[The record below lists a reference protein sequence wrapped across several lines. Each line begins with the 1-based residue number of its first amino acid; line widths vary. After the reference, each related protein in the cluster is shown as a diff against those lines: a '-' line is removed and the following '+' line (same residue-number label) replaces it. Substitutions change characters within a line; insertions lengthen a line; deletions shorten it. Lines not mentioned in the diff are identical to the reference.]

1 MMTITAPD
9 GTPVE
14 IFASQSGEF
23 VDTCLRATDRD
34 TWVQAAI
41 SQNLLYQDPIIE
53 RTTDEATG
61 EVTET
66 IVGYEDEIKVSAG
79 VNITEIGPIVLVPGE
94 YDEEDGSEVKAPVM
108 DNRFHLNM
116 RIAEP
121 LLSKVGPDG
130 YPLWQKTALTWM
142 KYGKPV
148 QPNSAE
154 HAVEVAGV
162 QMIDPDSIKNPDRI
176 WF

>member
-14 IFASQSGEF
+14 IFASRSGEF

-79 VNITEIGPIVLVPGE
+79 VNITEMGPVVLTPAVLD
-94 YDEEDGSEVKAPVM
+94 DEGNEITPAVM

-121 LLSKVGPDG
+121 LLSKADENG

>member
-14 IFASQSGEF
+14 IFASRSGEF
-23 VDTCLRATDRD
+23 VDTCLRAADRE
-34 TWVQAAI
+34 TWERAAL
-41 SQNLLYQDPIIE
+41 SQGLLTADS
-53 RTTDEATG
+53 DGSLVAA
-61 EVTET
+61 
-66 IVGYEDEIKVSAG
+66 AG

-108 DNRFHLNM
+108 DSRFHLNM

-162 QMIDPDSIKNPDRI
+162 QMIDPDSIKNPDRV
-176 WF
+176 WL

>member
-9 GTPVE
+9 GTAVK
-14 IFASQSGEF
+14 IFASRSGEF
-23 VDTCLRATDRD
+23 VDTCLRAADRE
-34 TWVQAAI
+34 TWERAAL
-41 SQNLLYQDPIIE
+41 SQGLLTADGDGNLVA
-53 RTTDEATG
+53 AT
-61 EVTET
+61 
-66 IVGYEDEIKVSAG
+66 G
-79 VNITEIGPIVLVPGE
+79 VNITEIGPVVLVPGE

-108 DNRFHLNM
+108 DSRFHLNM

-121 LLSKVGPDG
+121 LLSKADENG

-148 QPNSAE
+148 RPNSAE

-162 QMIDPDSIKNPDRI
+162 QMIDPDSIKNPDRV

>member
-41 SQNLLYQDPIIE
+41 SQNLLYQDPMIE

-116 RIAEP
+116 RIADRGGGVLHLCRLNEIREGCTVRKAGNFSRVE
-121 LLSKVGPDG
+121 LIEASCDG
-130 YPLWQKTALTWM
+130 NKHN
-142 KYGKPV
+142 KK
-148 QPNSAE
+148 
-154 HAVEVAGV
+154 
-162 QMIDPDSIKNPDRI
+162 K
-176 WF
+176 